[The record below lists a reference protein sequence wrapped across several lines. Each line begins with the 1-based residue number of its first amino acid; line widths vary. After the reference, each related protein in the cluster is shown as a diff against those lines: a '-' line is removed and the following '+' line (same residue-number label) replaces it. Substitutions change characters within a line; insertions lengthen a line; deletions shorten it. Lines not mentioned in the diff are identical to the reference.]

1 MSQTHAIAATFEDTA
16 SVYHAAEK
24 VRDAG
29 YSRWDVISPFPIHG
43 INGAMGLKR
52 SWVGLFT
59 LIGGFTGFWT
69 GTFIVWFT
77 NAFDYPLI
85 VGGKPFFS
93 FVYPFPVMYELTIL
107 LAAFGTLAGMFILN
121 QLPRPH
127 HPIMD
132 HPDWGKM
139 LDDKFMIVIEAG
151 DPKFSRAATEELLLA
166 AGGQDIAVI
175 TEEEDEEETPAH
187 A

>member
-1 MSQTHAIAATFEDTA
+1 MSTPYALAAEFADTA
-16 SVYHAAEK
+16 SVFHAAEK

-29 YSRWDVISPFPIHG
+29 YQKWDVLSPFPIHG
-43 INGAMGLKR
+43 INEAMGLKR

-59 LIGGFTGFWT
+59 LIGGLTGFWT

-107 LAAFGTLAGMFILN
+107 FAAFGTLFGMFFMN
-121 QLPRPH
+121 GLPRPH
-127 HPIMD
+127 HPAMD
-132 HPDWGKM
+132 YKNWGKI
-139 LDDKFMIVIEAG
+139 LDDRFLVVIESE
-151 DPKFSRAATEELLLA
+151 DPNFDPARTREFLTSL
-166 AGGQDIAVI
+166 GAVDVAEI
-175 TEEEDEEETPAH
+175 HEEEEEPAH